1 MGNRAARALL
11 PELRFAAEEIRRQA
25 RHSESTYPGAL
36 HGRTADTIVP
46 EQRDQ
51 SVILLNQSERAI
63 ALLQVLWQYTLADGR
78 SYLDSIAW
86 VGNKILLLLFHLSEG
101 QKKVFEYWHSIFP
114 DSKRYLA
121 PGGVVVGD
129 NTDVRLPTGDEIWH
143 GGYVSGSGSPMQEPR
158 YPVQSLTVSIDGAF
172 FLDGEFVGKNHRMM
186 FEEVS
191 SAGAAHLS
199 IARLAKEKTAEGYSP
214 KAVLE
219 AIEKL
224 TRPVGERR
232 PRPVVPSRNTLAE
245 AFEKQALVYA
255 GWDIASMRKFQND
268 DQVLRVIDG
277 WGSIELP
284 HFRKHA

>member
-129 NTDVRLPTGDEIWH
+129 NTDVRLPRATK
-143 GGYVSGSGSPMQEPR
+143 SGTAAMFRVRDHRCRNPAIPCSPSRFLSMAR
-158 YPVQSLTVSIDGAF
+158 SSWTVS
-172 FLDGEFVGKNHRMM
+172 LW
-186 FEEVS
+186 
-191 SAGAAHLS
+191 
-199 IARLAKEKTAEGYSP
+199 
-214 KAVLE
+214 
-219 AIEKL
+219 
-224 TRPVGERR
+224 ERI
-232 PRPVVPSRNTLAE
+232 T
-245 AFEKQALVYA
+245 
-255 GWDIASMRKFQND
+255 G
-268 DQVLRVIDG
+268 
-277 WGSIELP
+277 
-284 HFRKHA
+284 